1 MKHWLLFITISL
13 LVSLGFAQTCVAN
26 VTPVG
31 IELSVARVDVTQ
43 DNHASYFSNSRIN
56 FSYSNHPVLVSDVN
70 AEHQFNATLRDHIN
84 QASIVSV
91 NYASSI
97 GFRNPVQTDPIYFA
111 SFEFQA
117 TNYQLQRAFQQ
128 SIMLDNLTNYLNHFD
143 ANQKSTNHRLSGWK
157 DGNCLYT
164 ACITYH

>member
-1 MKHWLLFITISL
+1 MKHWLLVITLSL
-13 LVSLGFAQTCVAN
+13 LVGLGFAQTCVAN
-26 VTPVG
+26 ITPVG
-31 IELSVARVDVTQ
+31 LELSVARVDVTQ
-43 DNHASYFSNSRIN
+43 DNQASYFSNSSVN
-56 FSYSNHPVLVSDVN
+56 FSYSNHAVLVSDVN
-70 AEHQFNATLRDHIN
+70 TEHQFNSTLRDHIN
-84 QASIVSV
+84 QAPIVTV

-111 SFEFQA
+111 NFEFHA

-128 SIMLDNLTNYLNHFD
+128 RITLDNLANYLNHFD
-143 ANQKSTNHRLSGWK
+143 ANQKNTNHRLSGWK